1 MNIIKSLCI
10 SSIVSIISLPVFAVD
25 IDLANGISI
34 EAVNGQVYDESK
46 TQIESGENQFVFEF
60 SGDLNQG
67 TKRKR
72 YSARPYIVTLDLK
85 DVQTLKVDLL
95 SRRYRTIERNVD
107 KKAAIFQFELDGKAV
122 KDTQELLPPKHG
134 AFPYADIPALVA
146 KYNQDNG
153 LAFDSGRVVELKE
166 ELTKIKQVKTPSNTN
181 TVAKPSVK
189 LAGANETENT
199 LELKL
204 WYLKASKEERKLFK
218 RWMIE
223 QD

>member
-1 MNIIKSLCI
+1 MNIIKSFCI

-34 EAVNGQVYDESK
+34 EAVNGQAYDESK
-46 TQIESGENQFVFEF
+46 MQIESGENQFVFEF
-60 SGDLNQG
+60 NGDLNQG

-85 DVQTLKVDLL
+85 DVKTLKVDLV
-95 SRRYRTIERNVD
+95 SQRYRTIERNVD
-107 KKAAIFQFELDGKAV
+107 KKAAIFHFELDGRAI

-166 ELTKIKQVKTPSNTN
+166 ELAKIKQVKTPSN

-189 LAGANETENT
+189 LAGANEKENT

-204 WYLKASKEERKLFK
+204 WYLKASKEAVSYTPLTHHTK
-218 RWMIE
+218 RE
-223 QD
+223 E